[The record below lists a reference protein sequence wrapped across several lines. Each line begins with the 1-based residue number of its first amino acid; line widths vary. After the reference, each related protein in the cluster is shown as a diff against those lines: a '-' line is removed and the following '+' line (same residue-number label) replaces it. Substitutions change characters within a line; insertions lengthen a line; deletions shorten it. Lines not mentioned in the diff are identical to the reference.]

1 MQYRNLYCNQCCTR
15 QRYRLSV
22 AIFCVRW
29 HGLNELKG
37 RWLLTVKELQK
48 TIMEKGRMLYERI
61 TGYFRGDHEDFQ
73 ISGRHAGHSGE
84 RAVPL
89 TAGTKGESETDRDES
104 EVAGRERE
112 GSKHL
117 QRSQDKG
124 RLYQWCYGC
133 LTNLCCDP

>member
-1 MQYRNLYCNQCCTR
+1 MQYRNLYCKQCCTR
-15 QRYRLSV
+15 QRYQLSV

-48 TIMEKGRMLYERI
+48 TIMKKGRMLYERI

-73 ISGRHAGHSGE
+73 MSGRHAGHSG
-84 RAVPL
+84 
-89 TAGTKGESETDRDES
+89 
-104 EVAGRERE
+104 ERE

>member
-1 MQYRNLYCNQCCTR
+1 MQYQNLYHNQCCTL
-15 QRYRLSV
+15 QRYQLSV

-73 ISGRHAGHSGE
+73 MSGRHAGHSGT
-84 RAVPL
+84 RSL
-89 TAGTKGESETDRDES
+89 KTSSEKPR
-104 EVAGRERE
+104 
-112 GSKHL
+112 
-117 QRSQDKG
+117 QRQTVSMVLWLLDQSV
-124 RLYQWCYGC
+124 L
-133 LTNLCCDP
+133 

>member
-1 MQYRNLYCNQCCTR
+1 M
-15 QRYRLSV
+15 
-22 AIFCVRW
+22 
-29 HGLNELKG
+29 NELQDTLEEIRKIF
-37 RWLLTVKELQK
+37 KCQ
-48 TIMEKGRMLYERI
+48 
-61 TGYFRGDHEDFQ
+61 EDFQ
-73 ISGRHAGHSGE
+73 MSGRHAGHSGE